1 MSSNKIKFLS
11 IDGLKHFTN
20 NILSIIEDNEYVTA
34 TAITD
39 LNERLLIVENN
50 NSGSII
56 TEADITAWGFTKNT
70 GTITGVSANGTSV
83 ATSGVAN
90 IPAASTSA
98 YGVTKLSS
106 ATNSTSTSLAAT
118 ASAVKAA
125 YDLANSYKGT
135 ITGVSANGTSVA
147 TSGVANI
154 PAASTSAYGVT
165 KLSSS
170 TSSTS
175 TSLAATA
182 SAVKAAYDLANSY
195 KGTVTGITI
204 NSTTKNPTNG
214 IINLGNIPTE
224 DSINNILT
232 IIEDNEYVTATAITD
247 LDDRLKN
254 HNHIFIPSGESTIPD
269 EFENMTFEE
278 ILEMLYRGISANSEA
293 ITQHYNNVNDLFD
306 EHLAGKIHLP
316 EISNATVSNKVLF
329 LQAVKDT
336 SDTKSKPTWAE
347 LPVASSSVAGIIT
360 TGAQTIKGEKTLQGT
375 LTLTPSTDDSGKET
389 YAKFGTYASLAFDWT
404 TSAVN
409 LSFNKDLAFTS
420 NTSGKGIY
428 FNSTI
433 HQTKFET
440 KSVGSSATISI
451 TPGIITK
458 IKLNYFE
465 TGSNLKLTLGTSGLS
480 GSAMTTGMPY
490 FGKCYITV
498 SESLSADSTGLITL
512 SAAKIPESI
521 QYSKSSVIEVS
532 ITGFTGESTKYYSWR
547 YIYV

>member
-39 LNERLLIVENN
+39 LN
-50 NSGSII
+50 
-56 TEADITAWGFTKNT
+56 
-70 GTITGVSANGTSV
+70 
-83 ATSGVAN
+83 
-90 IPAASTSA
+90 
-98 YGVTKLSS
+98 
-106 ATNSTSTSLAAT
+106 
-118 ASAVKAA
+118 
-125 YDLANSYKGT
+125 
-135 ITGVSANGTSVA
+135 
-147 TSGVANI
+147 
-154 PAASTSAYGVT
+154 
-165 KLSSS
+165 
-170 TSSTS
+170 
-175 TSLAATA
+175 
-182 SAVKAAYDLANSY
+182 
-195 KGTVTGITI
+195 
-204 NSTTKNPTNG
+204 
-214 IINLGNIPTE
+214 
-224 DSINNILT
+224 
-232 IIEDNEYVTATAITD
+232 
-247 LDDRLKN
+247 DRLKN

-360 TGAQTIKGEKTLQGT
+360 TGAQTISGEKTLTST
-375 LTLTPSTDDSGKET
+375 LTLTPGTDNNGKET
-389 YAKFGTYASLAFDWT
+389 YVNFGTNASLAFDWT
-404 TSAVN
+404 TYTVT
-409 LSFNKDLAFTS
+409 LSS
-420 NTSGKGIY
+420 NSLNFKQTGDGKGIY
-428 FNSTI
+428 FDGNI
-433 HQTKFET
+433 YQTKIET
-440 KSVGSSATISI
+440 MSIDKATNIYI
-451 TPGIITK
+451 NPGIITR
-458 IKLNYFE
+458 INLNYFE
-465 TGSNLKLTLGTSGLS
+465 HGSNLKLMLKSPPTALTPLTQG
-480 GSAMTTGMPY
+480 APY

-498 SESLSADSTGLITL
+498 SQALSDDSTGLITL